1 MSKEIL
7 KKVRQIEIRT
17 KNVVNDFFGGDYHSN
32 FKGRGMTFSEVR
44 EYVPGDDVRS
54 IDWNV
59 TARTGKPHIKIF
71 EEERELSVLILI
83 DVSSSGV
90 FGSKKDLKIDL
101 GVEIA
106 AMLSFSAIK
115 NNDKVG
121 LALFSDKIEKYIPP
135 KKGKKHVLRLI
146 TDIVNHDFENSNKR
160 TSIKTAIDFAN
171 KISKR
176 KSVIFLISD
185 FIDDNFWNELK
196 FLNFK
201 HDVVG
206 LQIYDSYESNFP
218 NVGLINIHDSETGE
232 NTWIDT
238 TSKKN
243 RDKFQKNSNEKLDK
257 FSKKCKNIGFD
268 LLQINTD
275 DDYIKFLMQFFRS
288 RAKRS

>member
-17 KNVVNDFFGGDYHSN
+17 KNIVNDFFGGDYHSN
-32 FKGRGMTFSEVR
+32 FKGKGMTFSEVR
-44 EYVPGDDVRS
+44 EYVPGDDIRS

-59 TARTGKPHIKIF
+59 TAKTGKPHIKIF

-90 FGSKKDLKIDL
+90 FGSQNKLKIDL
-101 GVEIA
+101 AVEIA

-121 LALFSDKIEKYIPP
+121 LALFSDTIEKYIPP

-146 TDIVNHDFENSNKR
+146 TDIMNHDYNSSQKK
-160 TSIKTAIDFAN
+160 TSIKSAIDFAN

-176 KSVIFLISD
+176 KSVIFLLSD

-201 HDVVG
+201 HDLVG
-206 LQIYDSYESNFP
+206 LQIYDSFEKNFP
-218 NVGLINIHDSETGE
+218 NIGLINIYDAETGKK
-232 NTWIDT
+232 TWIDT
-238 TSKKN
+238 SSKLN
-243 RDKFQKNSNEKLDK
+243 RKKFSENSTKKLNS

-268 LLQINTD
+268 LLQINSD
-275 DDYIKFLMQFFRS
+275 DDYVKFLMQFFRK
-288 RAKRS
+288 RGKRS

>member
-17 KNVVNDFFGGDYHSN
+17 KNIVNDFFGGDYHSN

-59 TARTGKPHIKIF
+59 TARTGKPHLKIF

-90 FGSKKDLKIDL
+90 FGSKKNLKIDL

-121 LALFSDKIEKYIPP
+121 LALFSDKVEKYIPP

-206 LQIYDSYESNFP
+206 LQIYDSYERNFP

-243 RDKFQKNSNEKLDK
+243 RDKFQKYSIEKLDK

>member
-17 KNVVNDFFGGDYHSN
+17 KNIVNDFFGGDYHSN

-121 LALFSDKIEKYIPP
+121 LALFSDKIEIDQIIIDGININYFFTLNKSLKVEDNVKPLKENISKGNNSSSSSSKEFII
-135 KKGKKHVLRLI
+135 KKL
-146 TDIVNHDFENSNKR
+146 DIKNAKISANSEKLNINQQISLKDMSFENVGNTKDSKDYKTILKDIFNKAVKSAKNKVLSGN
-160 TSIKTAIDFAN
+160 TGNAIDKLQNIDEN
-171 KISKR
+171 KIKE
-176 KSVIFLISD
+176 KIKEEINQTKDKVKDKIKNL
-185 FIDDNFWNELK
+185 
-196 FLNFK
+196 LN
-201 HDVVG
+201 
-206 LQIYDSYESNFP
+206 
-218 NVGLINIHDSETGE
+218 
-232 NTWIDT
+232 
-238 TSKKN
+238 
-243 RDKFQKNSNEKLDK
+243 
-257 FSKKCKNIGFD
+257 
-268 LLQINTD
+268 
-275 DDYIKFLMQFFRS
+275 
-288 RAKRS
+288 

>member
-17 KNVVNDFFGGDYHSN
+17 KNVVNDFFGGDHHSN

-44 EYVPGDDVRS
+44 EYVPGDDVRT

-90 FGSKKDLKIDL
+90 FGSKNLKIDL

-121 LALFSDKIEKYIPP
+121 LALFSDKVEKYIPP

-146 TDIVNHDFENSNKR
+146 TDIINHDFENSNKR
-160 TSIKTAIDFAN
+160 TSIKSAIDFAN

-206 LQIYDSYESNFP
+206 LQIYDTNERSFP
-218 NVGLINIHDSETGE
+218 NIGLINIHDSETGKT
-232 NTWIDT
+232 TWIDT
-238 TSKKN
+238 SVKKN
-243 RDKFQKNSNEKLDK
+243 RNKFERNSNEKLNE